1 MSSTVTRERVAMS
14 EPATAPARVPDAD
27 DLWAELRASVL
38 FLFGGLALTAGVV
51 GLLLPALLG
60 S

>member
-14 EPATAPARVPDAD
+14 EPATPARVPDAD